1 LKLVIK
7 NRRSRILKI
16 EFPISNSDYDFLIS
30 NMKILLII
38 IDGLGDE
45 PIPELGNKTPLEA
58 AKTPN
63 LDFLAKNGLC
73 GAIVP
78 WREDEKLPTSEDT
91 HLAIF
96 GYDPKKSNPGRGV
109 LEALG
114 AGLKIEKDDICFRG
128 NFATV
133 DEDLKI
139 IDRRAERIERTEG
152 LISALNKI
160 KIKGAK
166 IFLKKAFGHRFVL
179 VLRGKN
185 LSPKVSSNDP
195 KKVGLPVLKIS
206 GSSKTCKILNEFL
219 ERARFVLKNHP
230 ENKKRILSGKLP
242 ANYIL
247 LRGAGKLKKIKSFKE
262 KYKLEAGFIAGGTL
276 YKGIAKYLGMKE
288 IKVKG
293 ANGMVNTNL
302 KGKIFAAKKAFKKYD
317 FIFLHIKAADNLAED
332 GNFLEK
338 KKFIEK
344 IDENLKPILS
354 LKETLIVVTG
364 DHPTSSLKKSH
375 WIGKNP
381 VLIFGNGKDKVEK
394 FSENECKKGSLRIF
408 PQLSLMTKVF
418 HIDKRFQKK

>member
-1 LKLVIK
+1 
-7 NRRSRILKI
+7 
-16 EFPISNSDYDFLIS
+16 
-30 NMKILLII
+30 MKILLII

-288 IKVKG
+288 TKVKG

>member
-1 LKLVIK
+1 
-7 NRRSRILKI
+7 
-16 EFPISNSDYDFLIS
+16 
-30 NMKILLII
+30 MKILLII

-114 AGLKIEKDDICFRG
+114 TGLKIEKDDICFRG

-185 LSPKVSSNDP
+185 LSPKVSPNDP

-288 IKVKG
+288 TKVKG

>member
-1 LKLVIK
+1 
-7 NRRSRILKI
+7 
-16 EFPISNSDYDFLIS
+16 
-30 NMKILLII
+30 MKILLII